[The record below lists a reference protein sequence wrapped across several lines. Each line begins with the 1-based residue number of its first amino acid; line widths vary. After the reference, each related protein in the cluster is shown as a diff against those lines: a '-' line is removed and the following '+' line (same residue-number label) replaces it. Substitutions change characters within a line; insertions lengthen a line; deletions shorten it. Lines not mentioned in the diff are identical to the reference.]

1 MKVVTV
7 VDVRRDLDRVL
18 DDLESTWEPI
28 IVEDGGS
35 VRAVPIS
42 VDDFER
48 HFSDHQA
55 EEGRRQVLERLRAMR
70 ARASGPVDTVQ
81 VLRGLRGYDAA

>member
-18 DDLESTWEPI
+18 DDLESTSEPI

-35 VRAVPIS
+35 VRTVLIS

-48 HFSDHQA
+48 
-55 EEGRRQVLERLRAMR
+55 ELRAPS
-70 ARASGPVDTVQ
+70 SGPVDTVQ
-81 VLRGLRGYDAA
+81 LLRGLRGYHPA